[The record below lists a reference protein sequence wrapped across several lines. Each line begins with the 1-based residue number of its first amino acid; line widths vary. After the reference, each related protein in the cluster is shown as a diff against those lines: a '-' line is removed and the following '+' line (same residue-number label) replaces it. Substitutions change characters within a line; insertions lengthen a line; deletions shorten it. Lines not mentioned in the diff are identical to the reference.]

1 VCAAIKQHL
10 KMKRHE
16 AVLKM
21 QNKQQT
27 PQSFK
32 QAKVNHQQ
40 LSQGKIKAFSIS
52 LWLKF
57 QNGDD
62 RQLFCSTV
70 EYRFSLIYYP

>member
-1 VCAAIKQHL
+1 MCAAIKQHL

-32 QAKVNHQQ
+32 QAKVTNSWAKERLKHSPS
-40 LSQGKIKAFSIS
+40 LSGLSFKMGMTDNCFAALLNID
-52 LWLKF
+52 F
-57 QNGDD
+57 Q
-62 RQLFCSTV
+62 
-70 EYRFSLIYYP
+70 